1 MTPPGSR
8 RATLRRWLLALLLLA
23 TLAWGVGEM
32 RSDRGP
38 KPELGVGD
46 LRQTEEPARVE
57 QAAREQPGAEPRP
70 GPEAG
75 SDGAGGSRQDG
86 GAAADPGASA
96 GDR

>member
-46 LRQTEEPARVE
+46 LRQTERPAGVE
-57 QAAREQPGAEPRP
+57 QAARERPGAEARP
-70 GPEAG
+70 GSEARSG
-75 SDGAGGSRQDG
+75 ETGGSRQDG
-86 GAAADPGASA
+86 AAVADPGASA
-96 GDR
+96 ADR